1 MTERTILEVRNL
13 SKTYRVR
20 RSIGLVETIEAAQ
33 RVSFAVER
41 GRTLGIVGESGSGK
55 STVARCLL
63 GLTPL
68 TEGEVLLEGTQLGDL
83 GVRKMRSHRRMMQ
96 MVFQMPQASFDPTH
110 TVRSSVAQP
119 LRRLRPDMSK
129 SEQEERLRHV
139 LTAVSLGE
147 ELWDRKPR
155 ALSGGQ
161 LQRAAIARA
170 LAPDP
175 ELVVLDE
182 PTSSLDLSVRVASLL
197 VYAMPTF
204 WVGLMAVLVLAV
216 GLGLAPA
223 GGMTSAAAFELG
235 PAAAALDVLAHLW
248 LPALVLGLSM
258 AGDIARYTRSS
269 LIEFQATEA
278 GRAARARGLSETRIL
293 LVHGLAH
300 AAPRLLQLAS
310 VSAPL
315 LLSGAVVAEVVFAW
329 PGLGTAT
336 LLAIQSGDI
345 PVVLAATAYGA
356 VLVIAASL
364 AADLL
369 LARLDPRIR
378 VE

>member
-1 MTERTILEVRNL
+1 MTEAPILEVRNL

-20 RSIGLVETIEAAQ
+20 RSIGLVETIKAAQ
-33 RVSFAVER
+33 DISFAVER

-68 TEGEVLLEGTQLGDL
+68 TEGEVLLDESPLGGL

-96 MVFQMPQASFDPTH
+96 MVFQMPQASFDPTR

-129 SEQEERLRHV
+129 PQQEDRLRHV

-182 PTSSLDLSVRVASLL
+182 PTSSLDLSVRGDILSLL
-197 VYAMPTF
+197 QELQEEFNVAFVLISHDLEAVRVCAHDVIVMYLGQIVEQGTAEQVFGSPAHPYTQA
-204 WVGLMAVLVLAV
+204 LMAASKFE
-216 GLGLAPA
+216 
-223 GGMTSAAAFELG
+223 TDSFELG
-235 PAAAALDVLAHLW
+235 PKGETDPTKGCRLMPRCPLAESACSTEQ
-248 LPALVLGLSM
+248 ALVPSGQ
-258 AGDIARYTRSS
+258 
-269 LIEFQATEA
+269 E
-278 GRAARARGLSETRIL
+278 GRMVRCWK
-293 LVHGLAH
+293 
-300 AAPRLLQLAS
+300 
-310 VSAPL
+310 
-315 LLSGAVVAEVVFAW
+315 AVE
-329 PGLGTAT
+329 
-336 LLAIQSGDI
+336 
-345 PVVLAATAYGA
+345 
-356 VLVIAASL
+356 
-364 AADLL
+364 
-369 LARLDPRIR
+369 
-378 VE
+378 E

>member
-1 MTERTILEVRNL
+1 MTEPTILEVRNL

-20 RSIGLVETIEAAQ
+20 RSIGLVETIKAAQ

-96 MVFQMPQASFDPTH
+96 MVFQMPQASFDPTR

-129 SEQEERLRHV
+129 SQQEERLRHV
-139 LTAVSLGE
+139 LAAVSLGE

-182 PTSSLDLSVRVASLL
+182 PTSSLDLSVRGDILSLL
-197 VYAMPTF
+197 QELQEEFGVAFVFISHDLEAVRVCAHEVIVMYLGQIVEQGTAEQVFGSPAHPYTQA
-204 WVGLMAVLVLAV
+204 LMAASRFE
-216 GLGLAPA
+216 
-223 GGMTSAAAFELG
+223 TDSFELG
-235 PAAAALDVLAHLW
+235 PKGETDPASGCRLMPRCPLAES
-248 LPALVLGLSM
+248 ACSAEQDLVPSGTS
-258 AGDIARYTRSS
+258 
-269 LIEFQATEA
+269 
-278 GRAARARGLSETRIL
+278 GRMVRCWK
-293 LVHGLAH
+293 
-300 AAPRLLQLAS
+300 
-310 VSAPL
+310 
-315 LLSGAVVAEVVFAW
+315 AVGS
-329 PGLGTAT
+329 P
-336 LLAIQSGDI
+336 
-345 PVVLAATAYGA
+345 
-356 VLVIAASL
+356 
-364 AADLL
+364 
-369 LARLDPRIR
+369 
-378 VE
+378 